1 MWEACFVCT
10 SSRFGGFWAE
20 AWCRALANAQPST
33 GRLGWAVQI
42 GNLLRGLFSYKSPT
56 HQPGKLNTVQL
67 RVTQRR
73 ANFSAGYKR
82 DLALDDKSVSST
94 AVLDQQALPAGH
106 PPPFEKGGR
115 KLLFFFSANWV
126 PRGRNQGH
134 PPNQYVNWQRHHA
147 ARLSPASRHRA
158 QPKASDLRENVKF
171 RAPEAPFANWVR
183 AQLGANWVQ
192 AQPATTFCGLP
203 CWKARML
210 SSTICMQ
217 RRRACSGAQ
226 AMCGVTIQCGC
237 SISGEPC
244 TGGSSASTSMAA

>member
-1 MWEACFVCT
+1 MWEAFFVCT
-10 SSRFGGFWAE
+10 GVRFGGFWAE

-106 PPPFEKGGR
+106 PPPFKKVGEN
-115 KLLFFFSANWV
+115 FIFFSANWV

-158 QPKASDLRENVKF
+158 QPKASDLRESVNP
-171 RAPEAPFANWVR
+171 RSAEAPFAHWSR
-183 AQLGANWVQ
+183 AQPGAAREKLRLLSNRYANRVQ
-192 AQPATTFCGLP
+192 AQPA
-203 CWKARML
+203 A
-210 SSTICMQ
+210 
-217 RRRACSGAQ
+217 SG
-226 AMCGVTIQCGC
+226 
-237 SISGEPC
+237 
-244 TGGSSASTSMAA
+244 

>member
-1 MWEACFVCT
+1 M
-10 SSRFGGFWAE
+10 SR
-20 AWCRALANAQPST
+20 NA
-33 GRLGWAVQI
+33 
-42 GNLLRGLFSYKSPT
+42 K
-56 HQPGKLNTVQL
+56 GKCS
-67 RVTQRR
+67 RK
-73 ANFSAGYKR
+73 FKR
-82 DLALDDKSVSST
+82 DLAPDDKGVSSS
-94 AVLDQQALPAGH
+94 AELDQQALPAGH
-106 PPPFEKGGR
+106 LPPFEKGGR
-115 KLLFFFSANWV
+115 KFYFFFSANWV

-147 ARLSPASRHRA
+147 AQFSPASRHRA
-158 QPKASDLRENVKF
+158 QPKASDLRENVKP
-171 RAPEAPFANWVR
+171 RAPEAPF
-183 AQLGANWVQ
+183 ANWVQ